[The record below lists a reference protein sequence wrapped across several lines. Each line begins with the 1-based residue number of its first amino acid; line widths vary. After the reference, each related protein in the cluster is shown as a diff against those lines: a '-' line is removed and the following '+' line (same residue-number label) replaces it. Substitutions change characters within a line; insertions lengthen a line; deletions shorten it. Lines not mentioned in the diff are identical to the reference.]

1 MHVHVQNGVQ
11 RIVSVSRTRS
21 PGTKWLHYFR
31 ASSGW
36 SLASGRAALKANRWN
51 MLDNFIMMHL
61 WIVNQHCQGSSKLS
75 ATSGSQTSGCAL
87 VSYWPK
93 NSKCWTEW
101 LLSGWTEWLLPAS
114 HSSTDGRWI
123 GRPSCDSSWC
133 LHSQSGRAGW
143 WCCWHIGWFP
153 LPGQELPHWVP
164 CKKVNFSWFLTM
176 PFPVQGISRAGAQR
190 SMKDDRSSLV
200 TQPFRL
206 WDEWAARGK
215 PLRLEMTWTC
225 FKLETWAGYIVFHLS
240 FLW

>member
-11 RIVSVSRTRS
+11 SIVSVSRTRS

-51 MLDNFIMMHL
+51 MLDNFMMMHL
-61 WIVNQHCQGSSKLS
+61 WIMHQHCQGSSKLS

-153 LPGQELPHWVP
+153 LPGQELPHWVLSAMQKSQLQLILDNAVSCSGDKP
-164 CKKVNFSWFLTM
+164 GWRPKIHEGRSELTGD
-176 PFPVQGISRAGAQR
+176 PTV
-190 SMKDDRSSLV
+190 
-200 TQPFRL
+200 
-206 WDEWAARGK
+206 
-215 PLRLEMTWTC
+215 
-225 FKLETWAGYIVFHLS
+225 
-240 FLW
+240 